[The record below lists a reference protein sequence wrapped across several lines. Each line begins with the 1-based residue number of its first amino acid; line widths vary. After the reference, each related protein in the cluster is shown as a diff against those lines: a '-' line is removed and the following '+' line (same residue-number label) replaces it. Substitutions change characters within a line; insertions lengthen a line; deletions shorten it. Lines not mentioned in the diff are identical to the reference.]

1 MDKVDQLHRLLNK
14 TKAQLEETK
23 GNSTKRFF
31 DMLNGLD
38 STIEYNP
45 LVEINPSVRTFVDDG
60 GIYLRSFQI
69 RANDATRYNNFY
81 SPYIEIQFEDNLI
94 YKIIPQNISFNYT
107 DVESDVF
114 VLSNYFL
121 DLISKICKLTID
133 NRELFSKHMID
144 FFIKDHS
151 ATNPYE
157 AKARMV
163 ETFINFMNHIDQMM
177 LENKIY
183 EEKHIK
189 FERSKYPISFD
200 GSNKEVDEFRYS
212 RNPSGTYS
220 VQLMNKGNVV
230 SESSRCNE
238 NQLWQI
244 INKLSQ

>member
-1 MDKVDQLHRLLNK
+1 MNKVEQLHRLLNI

-23 GNSTKRFF
+23 GNSTERFF

-45 LVEINPSVRTFVDDG
+45 LVEINPNIRTDYDNG
-60 GIYLRSFQI
+60 NIKLRSFQI
-69 RANDATRYNNFY
+69 RSNDATRYNNFY
-81 SPYIEIQFEDNLI
+81 SPYIEVQFEDDLVD
-94 YKIIPQNISFNYT
+94 KMTPQNIYLRYNDT
-107 DVESDVF
+107 NSDGF
-114 VLSNYFL
+114 ILANYFL
-121 DLISKICKLTID
+121 DLATKINRLVMN
-133 NRELFSKHMID
+133 NRELFSKHLID

-151 ATNPYE
+151 ATNPYD
-157 AKARMV
+157 AKIRMY
-163 ETFINFMNHIDQMM
+163 ETFIGFMNHIDKWM

-189 FERSKYPISFD
+189 FETSKYVPTFNGD
-200 GSNKEVDEFRYS
+200 AKEVDEFRYS

-220 VQLMNKGNVV
+220 AQLMNKGNVV
-230 SESSRCNE
+230 SESARCKE

>member
-1 MDKVDQLHRLLNK
+1 MNKVEQLNRLLNI
-14 TKAQLEETK
+14 TKSQLEETK

-45 LVEINPSVRTFVDDG
+45 LVEINPNIRTDYDNG
-60 GIYLRSFQI
+60 NIKLRSFQI
-69 RANDATRYNNFY
+69 RSNDAVRYNNFY
-81 SPYIEIQFEDNLI
+81 SPYIEVQFEDNLI
-94 YKIIPQNISFNYT
+94 DKMTPQNIYFKYN
-107 DVESDVF
+107 DMESDGV
-114 VLSNYFL
+114 VLANYFL
-121 DLISKICKLTID
+121 DLATKINRLVMN
-133 NRELFSKHMID
+133 NRELFSKHLID

-151 ATNPYE
+151 ATNPYN
-157 AKARMV
+157 AKIRMV
-163 ETFINFMNHIDQMM
+163 ETFINFMNHIDKWM

-189 FERSKYPISFD
+189 FETSKYSPTFNGD
-200 GSNKEVDEFRYS
+200 LKEIDEFKYS

-220 VQLMNKGNVV
+220 AQLMYKGNVV

-238 NQLWQI
+238 NQLYQI

>member
-1 MDKVDQLHRLLNK
+1 MNKVEQLNRLLNI
-14 TKAQLEETK
+14 TKSQLEETK

-38 STIEYNP
+38 STIEYN
-45 LVEINPSVRTFVDDG
+45 LLIEVNPNIRTSVDD

-81 SPYIEIQFEDNLI
+81 SPYIEIQFENDLI
-94 YKIIPQNISFNYT
+94 YKITPQNISFNYT

-121 DLISKICKLTID
+121 DLISKMCKLTID
-133 NRELFSKHMID
+133 NRELFSKHLID

-151 ATNPYE
+151 ATNPYD
-157 AKARMV
+157 AKIRMV

-177 LENKIY
+177 LANKIY

-189 FERSKYPISFD
+189 FETSKYVPTFND
-200 GSNKEVDEFRYS
+200 DTKEVDEFRYS
-212 RNPSGTYS
+212 RNSTGTYS

-230 SESSRCNE
+230 SESARCKE